1 MGLMRAGGTAALL
14 ASLVLGAAANAAAQ
28 DAGTGSGSVNTPD
41 VVEIGPRPFYLV
53 RDMDDGALKDELA
66 ACTGPFQRK
75 DFSIGHRGAPLQFPE
90 HTRESYIAAANMGA
104 GILECDVTFTKDREL
119 VCRHAQCDLHTTTN
133 ILATPLAEKCSVP
146 FKGADAAAGTKAEV
160 KCCASDL
167 TLAEFMTL
175 EGKMDA
181 GNADA
186 ATPEE
191 YMDATASW
199 RTDLYATK
207 GTLVTHAES
216 IALFQELGAKM
227 TPELKAPEV
236 EMPYEGDYTQAMYA
250 QQLVDEYVEAGVPAS
265 DVYAQSFNEDDVR
278 HWIANAPEFGQQA
291 VYLDDR
297 YDVEGFDHTDPSTYA
312 PTMQELADEGF
323 RIVAPPLWMLV
334 ADEGG
339 EMVPSVYA
347 KEAKAAGLDIITWSL
362 ERSGPLEGGGGWYFQ
377 SVSDIIDN
385 DGDMLTLLDVL
396 ARDVGV
402 IGVFSDWPATTTFYA
417 NCKGLN

>member
-1 MGLMRAGGTAALL
+1 MTNALRFGLLGAIAALILQPAL
-14 ASLVLGAAANAAAQ
+14 AADGVA
-28 DAGTGSGSVNTPD
+28 TPD
-41 VVEIGPRPFYLV
+41 VIEIGPRPFYLV
-53 RDMDDGALKDELA
+53 RDMDDGPLKDELA
-66 ACTGPFQRK
+66 ACTGPFVRK

-104 GILECDVTFTKDREL
+104 GVLECDVTFTKDREL
-119 VCRHAQCDLHTTTN
+119 VCRHAQCDLATTTN
-133 ILATPLAEKCSVP
+133 ILATPLAAKCSVP

-160 KCCASDL
+160 KCCTSDL
-167 TLAEFMTL
+167 TLAEFQSL

-191 YMDATASW
+191 YMDSTASW

-227 TPELKAPEV
+227 TPELKSPEV

-250 QQLVDEYVEAGVPAS
+250 QAMINEYVEAGVPAS
-265 DVYAQSFNEDDVR
+265 DVWAQSFDEDDVR
-278 HWIANAPEFGQQA
+278 YWIANAPEFGRQA

-297 YDVEGFDHTDPSTYA
+297 YDDEGFDHTDPATYS

-323 RIVAPPLWMLV
+323 QIVAPPLWMLV
-334 ADEGG
+334 ANEDGR
-339 EMVPSVYA
+339 MVPSVYA
-347 KEAKAAGLDIITWSL
+347 KQAKAAGLDIITWSL
-362 ERSGPLEGGGGWYFQ
+362 ERAGPLKDGGGWYFQ
-377 SVSDIIDN
+377 SVSDIVDN

-396 ARDVGV
+396 AQDVGV

>member
-1 MGLMRAGGTAALL
+1 M
-14 ASLVLGAAANAAAQ
+14 
-28 DAGTGSGSVNTPD
+28 
-41 VVEIGPRPFYLV
+41 
-53 RDMDDGALKDELA
+53 
-66 ACTGPFQRK
+66 
-75 DFSIGHRGAPLQFPE
+75 
-90 HTRESYIAAANMGA
+90 
-104 GILECDVTFTKDREL
+104 
-119 VCRHAQCDLHTTTN
+119 
-133 ILATPLAEKCSVP
+133 P

-160 KCCASDL
+160 KCCTSDL

-186 ATPEE
+186 TTPED

-199 RTDLYATK
+199 RTDLYASK

-236 EMPYEGDYTQAMYA
+236 EMPFEGDYTQAMYA
-250 QQLVDEYVEAGVPAS
+250 QAMIDEYVEAGVPAS

-334 ADEGG
+334 ANEGG

-362 ERSGPLEGGGGWYFQ
+362 ERSGPLKDGGGWYYQ
-377 SVSDIIDN
+377 TVGDIVDN

-417 NCKGLN
+417 NCKGLD

>member
-1 MGLMRAGGTAALL
+1 
-14 ASLVLGAAANAAAQ
+14 
-28 DAGTGSGSVNTPD
+28 
-41 VVEIGPRPFYLV
+41 
-53 RDMDDGALKDELA
+53 
-66 ACTGPFQRK
+66 
-75 DFSIGHRGAPLQFPE
+75 
-90 HTRESYIAAANMGA
+90 
-104 GILECDVTFTKDREL
+104 
-119 VCRHAQCDLHTTTN
+119 
-133 ILATPLAEKCSVP
+133 
-146 FKGADAAAGTKAEV
+146 
-160 KCCASDL
+160 
-167 TLAEFMTL
+167 
-175 EGKMDA
+175 MDA

-186 ATPEE
+186 TTPED

-216 IALFQELGAKM
+216 IALFRELGAKM

-250 QQLVDEYVEAGVPAS
+250 QAMIDEYVEAGVPAS
-265 DVYAQSFNEDDVR
+265 DVYAQSFSEDDVR
-278 HWIANAPEFGQQA
+278 YWIANAPEFGSQA

-297 YDVEGFDHTDPSTYA
+297 YDVEGFDHTDPATYA

-334 ADEGG
+334 ANEGG
-339 EMVPSVYA
+339 EMIPSVYA

-362 ERSGPLEGGGGWYFQ
+362 ERAGPLKNGGGWYFQ
-377 SVSDIIDN
+377 SVSDIVDN

-417 NCKGLN
+417 NCKGLD